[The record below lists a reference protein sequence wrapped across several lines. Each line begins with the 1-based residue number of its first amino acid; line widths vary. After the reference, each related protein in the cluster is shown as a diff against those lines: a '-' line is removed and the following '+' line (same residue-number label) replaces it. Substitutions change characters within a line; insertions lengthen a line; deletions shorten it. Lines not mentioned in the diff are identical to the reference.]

1 MLIPSPLI
9 RPFLVIELDNMG
21 KTMRLKE
28 RHQHILSATIR
39 HYVATAEPVSSK
51 TLVNDYDFTVSSAT
65 VRNAMGWLEKA
76 GLLYQPHTSAGR
88 IPSDSGYRTYV
99 DQIMRPDQ
107 GLREQLD
114 QLLSNAIKED
124 VGSLEALLYGVAQLL
139 ATLSGYMAII
149 TFPHQET
156 SYLRH
161 LQLVPLDHQCI
172 MLIMITD
179 SYQTQSGLIEPPPR
193 IAEKLA
199 AGKGA
204 QEELDLLSNFLNQ
217 TLQGRSLSELATL
230 EATELEREWKQD
242 SPFLQEICQQLIQ
255 RCQVRPSS
263 QILVRGI
270 SEMLRQ
276 PEFSQLQQVQTLLH
290 LLEAEQDQLCS
301 VIFNGVEAAH
311 KTREVTVRIGS
322 ENPLEPMQTCSLIS
336 ANYYQGRY
344 PSGSVGLIG
353 PTRMLYENAIALV
366 EVAADTLS
374 QTLTKN

>member
-1 MLIPSPLI
+1 
-9 RPFLVIELDNMG
+9 
-21 KTMRLKE
+21 MRLKE

-39 HYVATAEPVSSK
+39 HYIATVEPVSSK
-51 TLVNDYDFTVSSAT
+51 TLVNEYDFTVSSAT

-107 GLREQLD
+107 ALREQLD
-114 QLLSNAIKED
+114 QLLSNAIKEE
-124 VGSLEALLYGVAQLL
+124 VGSLEALLYAVAELL

-149 TFPHQET
+149 TFPQQQ
-156 SYLRH
+156 SAYLRH
-161 LQLVPLDHQCI
+161 LQLVPLDNQRI
-172 MLIMITD
+172 MLIIITD
-179 SYQTQSGLIEPPPR
+179 SYQTQSGLIEPPPH
-193 IAEKLA
+193 IAQKLA
-199 AGKGA
+199 AGEGID
-204 QEELDLLSNFLNQ
+204 EDLELLSNFLNQ
-217 TLQGRSLSELATL
+217 KLQGRSLAELATL
-230 EATELEREWKQD
+230 NAGELEEEWKQD
-242 SPFLQEICQQLIQ
+242 GEFLQEICQQLIQ
-255 RCQVRPSS
+255 RCQTRPSS

-270 SEMLRQ
+270 SEVLRQ

-290 LLEAEQDQLCS
+290 LLEAEQEQLCS
-301 VIFNGVEAAH
+301 VIFDVLEA
-311 KTREVTVRIGS
+311 TPNERRVMVRIGS

-336 ANYYQGRY
+336 ANYYQGEA

>member
-1 MLIPSPLI
+1 M
-9 RPFLVIELDNMG
+9 R

-28 RHQHILSATIR
+28 RHQNILSATIR

-51 TLVNDYDFTVSSAT
+51 TLVNEYDFTVSSAT

-99 DQIMRPDQ
+99 DQIMLPDQ
-107 GLREQLD
+107 ALREQLD
-114 QLLSNAIKED
+114 QLLSNAIKEE

-149 TFPHQET
+149 TFPQQQT

-161 LQLVPLDHQCI
+161 LQLLPLDHQRI
-172 MLIMITD
+172 MLIIITD

-199 AGKGA
+199 AGEGIE
-204 QEELDLLSNFLNQ
+204 EELEVLSNFLNQ
-217 TLQGRSLSELATL
+217 KLQGQPLSELAQL
-230 EATELEREWKQD
+230 KATELEKEWQQD
-242 SPFLQEICQQLIQ
+242 QTFLQEICQQLIQ
-255 RCQVRPSS
+255 RCQTRPSS

-290 LLEAEQDQLCS
+290 LLEAEQDRLCS
-301 VIFNGVEAAH
+301 VIFNRVEA
-311 KTREVTVRIGS
+311 RSQEGGVTVRIGS
-322 ENPLEPMQTCSLIS
+322 ENPLEPMQSCSLIS
-336 ANYYQGRY
+336 ANYYQGEF

-374 QTLTKN
+374 QALTKN